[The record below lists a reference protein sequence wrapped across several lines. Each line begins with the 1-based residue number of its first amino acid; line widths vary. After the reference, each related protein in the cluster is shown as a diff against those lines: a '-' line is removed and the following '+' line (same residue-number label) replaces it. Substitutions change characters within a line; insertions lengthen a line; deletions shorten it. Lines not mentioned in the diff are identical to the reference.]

1 MFCLIIA
8 ADEQNCINNPDISI
22 PGDYYILRGMQF
34 FMPNLTSNC
43 NGSKISGVAANM
55 YAARRF
61 GSLPVFQVWHPLSPG
76 SNVYSKVGQVQFE
89 APEGAN
95 ITRIHISNVS
105 LTGSDQ
111 IEFQSGDVI
120 GCYQPF
126 GSRYIVGANN
136 ATHISYFTNSSSP
149 TITTINVS
157 SVNYFETILQP
168 LISVTMSKW
177 LAIWLLP

>member
-1 MFCLIIA
+1 MFCLILST
-8 ADEQNCINNPDISI
+8 DEQNCINNPDINI

-34 FMPNLTSNC
+34 LMPNLDFTC
-43 NGSKISGVAANM
+43 NGSRISGVMASM
-55 YAARRF
+55 YAVRRF
-61 GSLPVFQVWHPLSPG
+61 GSLPVFQVWRLLAPG

-120 GCYQPF
+120 GCHQPF
-126 GSRYIVGANN
+126 NSRYLVGANN

-168 LISVTMSKW
+168 LISVTMGKW
-177 LAIWLLP
+177 LAICLLP